1 MKSPAGVLFRHG
13 LYPILD
19 EQRLQ
24 MQSVKPGALLD
35 AWHRLGVSHIQL
47 RAKRLDRRAYVR
59 WAAQIQAMAPALQLL
74 ANDFVDEALEHS
86 ALFCGVHIGQEDL
99 QALSAAKKEALSA
112 AMQSGFCVGLSTHN
126 GVQLRSAL
134 AHSPPWSYLA
144 LGPCLSAA
152 GKSDSR
158 WPLLGEAGVAHSLAE
173 GLGSAAAEGAGAG
186 AGRANA
192 KRRVLVFIGGI
203 SAQGLGRLQ
212 ASLAHPAI
220 RPVAAAIGAAMDMAE
235 WQTIR
240 QIMGKYND

>member
-1 MKSPAGVLFRHG
+1 MISPAGVLFRHG

-59 WAAQIQAMAPALQLL
+59 WAAEIQAMAPALQLL

-86 ALFCGVHIGQEDL
+86 ALFGGVHIGQEDL
-99 QALSAAKKEALSA
+99 QALSPAKKEALSA

-126 GVQLRSAL
+126 GAQLRSAL

-158 WPLLGEAGVAHSLAE
+158 WPLLGEAGVAHSLEE
-173 GLGSAAAEGAGAG
+173 GLDSAAAEGAG

-220 RPVAAAIGAAMDMAE
+220 RPVAAAIGAAMDVAE